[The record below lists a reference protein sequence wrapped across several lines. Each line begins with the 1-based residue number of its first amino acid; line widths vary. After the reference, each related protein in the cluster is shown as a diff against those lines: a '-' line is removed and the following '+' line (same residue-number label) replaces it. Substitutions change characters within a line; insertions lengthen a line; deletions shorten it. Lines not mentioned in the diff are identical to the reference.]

1 MFGKH
6 GIGYQTRFG
15 DSKYNPPKSKHKPK
29 LSAPISDVS
38 LTSKNGYYAENGHTD
53 DLVYQVQQLK
63 SILTDVNK
71 QMASLRERMMVLE
84 TANNEKVI
92 SRLSAVTLPAP
103 GDLQTSRILS
113 TPGDAPG
120 TITLGLGAA
129 RTSTLSLGAPGISTL
144 GTTPIANIA
153 LINS

>member
-1 MFGKH
+1 
-6 GIGYQTRFG
+6 
-15 DSKYNPPKSKHKPK
+15 
-29 LSAPISDVS
+29 
-38 LTSKNGYYAENGHTD
+38 
-53 DLVYQVQQLK
+53 
-63 SILTDVNK
+63 
-71 QMASLRERMMVLE
+71 MASLRERMMVLE

-129 RTSTLSLGAPGISTL
+129 RTSTLSLGAPGTSTLTLGAPGISTL